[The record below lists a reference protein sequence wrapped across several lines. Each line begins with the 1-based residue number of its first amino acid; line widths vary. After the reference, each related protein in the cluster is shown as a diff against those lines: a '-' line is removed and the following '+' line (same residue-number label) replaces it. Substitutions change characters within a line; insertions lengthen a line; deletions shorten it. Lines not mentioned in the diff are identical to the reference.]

1 MRDEYYYEYGIYD
14 FSAKDLMLND
24 WIVSDFQKPGKV
36 TKIRT
41 GKEGNFVEMQYK
53 DNSNTILCRETFFSP
68 IPICKE
74 TLELNNDELGSDAF
88 TWQFDRKGVFFSI
101 HATSGEHDLSFTG
114 YLKYVHELQHVLRL
128 CGHEEFADNFKIV
141 Y

>member
-1 MRDEYYYEYGIYD
+1 MRDEYGIYD

-36 TKIRT
+36 TKIQT

-53 DNSNTILCRETFFSP
+53 DNPGAILSRETFFSP
-68 IPICKE
+68 ISICKE
-74 TLELNNDELGSDAF
+74 TLELNDNELGSDAF
-88 TWQFDRKGVFFSI
+88 VWRLDKNGFFFSI

-114 YLKYVHELQHVLRL
+114 YLEYVHELQHALRL

-141 Y
+141 C